1 MKNDTEIVQIKK
13 DLHVE
18 SSIDIVWNAWM
29 NNNIVSQWFAPA
41 AIIEP
46 CIGGKYEL
54 YFIPGNLKQMNTR
67 GCKII
72 DLVER
77 QKLTF
82 TWKAPDSFA
91 EIINVEDNLTIIEIT
106 LEEMETNLTKI
117 NLLHS
122 GFSNTED
129 WNKAFSWHDNAW
141 TSVLSS
147 LKSELEKETVIFAA
161 NHSRKR
167 IEYKETFKLLFCQV

>member
-1 MKNDTEIVQIKK
+1 
-13 DLHVE
+13 
-18 SSIDIVWNAWM
+18 M
-29 NNNIVSQWFAPA
+29 NNNIVSQWFAPT

-54 YFIPGNLKQMNTR
+54 YFIPGNLKQMNTK

-77 QKLTF
+77 QKLMF

-91 EIINVEDNLTIIEIT
+91 EIMNVEDNLTIIEIT
-106 LEEMETNLTKI
+106 LEENETNLTKI
-117 NLLHS
+117 NLIHS
-122 GFSNTED
+122 GFSKTED
-129 WNKAFSWHDNAW
+129 WNEALYWHDNAW

-147 LKSELEKETVIFAA
+147 LNQSLKKETVSLLRTTRGKELSIKRHLNYYFAKY
-161 NHSRKR
+161 NNIR
-167 IEYKETFKLLFCQV
+167 I

>member
-1 MKNDTEIVQIKK
+1 MILKYKRLGGSKMKNDTEIVQIKK

-29 NNNIVSQWFAPA
+29 NNNIVSQWFAPT
-41 AIIEP
+41 AIIDP

-54 YFIPGNLKQMNTR
+54 YFIHGNLKQMNTK

-77 QKLTF
+77 QKLMF

-91 EIINVEDNLTIIEIT
+91 EIMNVEDNLTIIEIT
-106 LEEMETNLTKI
+106 LEENETNLTKI
-117 NLLHS
+117 NLIHS
-122 GFSNTED
+122 GYSKTED
-129 WNKAFSWHDNAW
+129 WNEALYWHDN
-141 TSVLSS
+141 VLSS
-147 LKSELEKETVIFAA
+147 LKSELEKRNGNLCCEPLEEK
-161 NHSRKR
+161 N
-167 IEYKETFKLLFCQV
+167 